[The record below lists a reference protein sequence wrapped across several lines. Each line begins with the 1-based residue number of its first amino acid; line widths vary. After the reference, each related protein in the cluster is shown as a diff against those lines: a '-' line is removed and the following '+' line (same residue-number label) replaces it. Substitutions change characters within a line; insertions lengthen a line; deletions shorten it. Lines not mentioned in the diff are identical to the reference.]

1 MKEQPNDLWRGG
13 PWEQPSPSFPT
24 PPPVVVPARRPP
36 VLRVRRRRRTLLP
49 FLALFLLVVGLSLGT
64 VAVRW
69 LLPWDDEPLTP
80 HLSEQEERDPFAA
93 LERAETGTGVQ
104 VQISQREGE
113 VMDAVEIYEKCVP
126 SVVSIQAD
134 GEGEYSTGTGVVMSA
149 DGYILTNAHVV
160 ADSLRMSVLLS
171 DGRVMEARLVGA
183 DAGEDLAVL
192 KVEASGLTP
201 AEFGDSDRLRCG
213 EMVVAIGDPLGYR
226 TSITQGIV
234 SALNRTVPVDG
245 VELQVIQTSA
255 PINFGNSGGALI
267 NDRGQ
272 VVGITTLKVVAQDS
286 TVEGLTNAHVVAD
299 SLRMSVLL
307 SDGRV
312 MEARLVGADAGEDL
326 AVLKVEASG
335 LTPAEFGDSD
345 RLRCGEMVVAIGD
358 PLGYRTSITQGIVS
372 ALNRTVPVD
381 GVELQVIQTSAPI
394 NFGNSGGALINDR
407 GQVVGITTL
416 KVVAQDST
424 VEGLGFAIPMQ
435 KVKEVADWLIAGQPA
450 MGFTVDFSGGSLR
463 VAALEENSSAG
474 RAGLQVDDV
483 LLSLN
488 GAPLPT
494 IQELRRVKNTLIP
507 GETATLM
514 VRRGGEER
522 NITFSVQCEADFPDR
537 TA

>member
-286 TVEGLTNAHVVAD
+286 TVEGLAAVLLKLQRETDLFLGVFQVGVQQVAD
-299 SLRMSVLL
+299 LVHITRLHGLVDCAVLQNAV
-307 SDGRV
+307 DGLDP
-312 MEARLVGADAGEDL
+312 RLLPKEIGRIGMGIQIFIDPNRCAIPAGEDDEFMEL
-326 AVLKVEASG
+326 LVDLVCFKILLSSAVVLDQLHIFLEVVLKALLELRGVLDCHGGLWCKADLHDQAQLKYLIQLGPVERPY
-335 LTPAEFGDSD
+335 PAALAGDILHKP
-345 RLRCGEMVVAIGD
+345 LRHQA
-358 PLGYRTSITQGIVS
+358 
-372 ALNRTVPVD
+372 
-381 GVELQVIQTSAPI
+381 
-394 NFGNSGGALINDR
+394 
-407 GQVVGITTL
+407 
-416 KVVAQDST
+416 
-424 VEGLGFAIPMQ
+424 VEGLFDRCG
-435 KVKEVADWLIAGQPA
+435 ADPIAGA
-450 MGFTVDFSGGSLR
+450 EIAEVDLLPGGQIFL
-463 VAALEENSSAG
+463 
-474 RAGLQVDDV
+474 DDV
-483 LLSLN
+483 
-488 GAPLPT
+488 
-494 IQELRRVKNTLIP
+494 
-507 GETATLM
+507 
-514 VRRGGEER
+514 
-522 NITFSVQCEADFPDR
+522 FSDVVISHIHQCVAGNEMR
-537 TA
+537 TAVHG

>member
-36 VLRVRRRRRTLLP
+36 VLRVRRRRRALLP

-69 LLPWDDEPLTP
+69 LLPWEEEPLTP
-80 HLSEQEERDPFAA
+80 YLSKQEERDPFAA

-113 VMDAVEIYEKCVP
+113 AMDAVEIYEKCVP

-134 GEGEYSTGTGVVMSA
+134 GEEEYSTGTGVVMSQ

-226 TSITQGIV
+226 TSITQGII

-272 VVGITTLKVVAQDS
+272 VVGITTLKV
-286 TVEGLTNAHVVAD
+286 
-299 SLRMSVLL
+299 M
-307 SDGRV
+307 
-312 MEARLVGADAGEDL
+312 
-326 AVLKVEASG
+326 
-335 LTPAEFGDSD
+335 
-345 RLRCGEMVVAIGD
+345 
-358 PLGYRTSITQGIVS
+358 
-372 ALNRTVPVD
+372 
-381 GVELQVIQTSAPI
+381 
-394 NFGNSGGALINDR
+394 
-407 GQVVGITTL
+407 
-416 KVVAQDST
+416 AQDST
-424 VEGLGFAIPMQ
+424 VEGLGFAIPIQ
-435 KVKEVADWLIAGQPA
+435 KVKEVADWLIAGRPA

-474 RAGLQVDDV
+474 HAGLQVDDV
-483 LLSLN
+483 LLALD
-488 GAPLPT
+488 GTPLPT
-494 IQELRRVKNTLIP
+494 IQELRQVKNTLVP
-507 GETATLM
+507 GESATLT

-522 NITFSVQCEADFPDR
+522 SISFSVQCEDDFPER
-537 TA
+537 AA

>member
-1 MKEQPNDLWRGG
+1 M
-13 PWEQPSPSFPT
+13 
-24 PPPVVVPARRPP
+24 
-36 VLRVRRRRRTLLP
+36 
-49 FLALFLLVVGLSLGT
+49 
-64 VAVRW
+64 
-69 LLPWDDEPLTP
+69 
-80 HLSEQEERDPFAA
+80 
-93 LERAETGTGVQ
+93 
-104 VQISQREGE
+104 
-113 VMDAVEIYEKCVP
+113 
-126 SVVSIQAD
+126 
-134 GEGEYSTGTGVVMSA
+134 VMSA
-149 DGYILTNAHVV
+149 DGYI
-160 ADSLRMSVLLS
+160 
-171 DGRVMEARLVGA
+171 
-183 DAGEDLAVL
+183 
-192 KVEASGLTP
+192 
-201 AEFGDSDRLRCG
+201 
-213 EMVVAIGDPLGYR
+213 
-226 TSITQGIV
+226 
-234 SALNRTVPVDG
+234 
-245 VELQVIQTSA
+245 
-255 PINFGNSGGALI
+255 
-267 NDRGQ
+267 
-272 VVGITTLKVVAQDS
+272 
-286 TVEGLTNAHVVAD
+286 LTNAHVVAD

-507 GETATLM
+507 GRLL
-514 VRRGGEER
+514 
-522 NITFSVQCEADFPDR
+522 P
-537 TA
+537 

>member
-24 PPPVVVPARRPP
+24 PPPVVVPARPPP

-286 TVEGLTNAHVVAD
+286 TVEGL
-299 SLRMSVLL
+299 
-307 SDGRV
+307 
-312 MEARLVGADAGEDL
+312 
-326 AVLKVEASG
+326 
-335 LTPAEFGDSD
+335 
-345 RLRCGEMVVAIGD
+345 
-358 PLGYRTSITQGIVS
+358 
-372 ALNRTVPVD
+372 
-381 GVELQVIQTSAPI
+381 
-394 NFGNSGGALINDR
+394 
-407 GQVVGITTL
+407 
-416 KVVAQDST
+416 
-424 VEGLGFAIPMQ
+424 GFAIPMQ
-435 KVKEVADWLIAGQPA
+435 KLKEVADWLIAGQPA

-488 GAPLPT
+488 GAPLPA
-494 IQELRRVKNTLIP
+494 IQELRQVKNTLIP

>member
-192 KVEASGLTP
+192 KV
-201 AEFGDSDRLRCG
+201 
-213 EMVVAIGDPLGYR
+213 
-226 TSITQGIV
+226 
-234 SALNRTVPVDG
+234 
-245 VELQVIQTSA
+245 
-255 PINFGNSGGALI
+255 
-267 NDRGQ
+267 
-272 VVGITTLKVVAQDS
+272 
-286 TVEGLTNAHVVAD
+286 
-299 SLRMSVLL
+299 
-307 SDGRV
+307 
-312 MEARLVGADAGEDL
+312 
-326 AVLKVEASG
+326 
-335 LTPAEFGDSD
+335 
-345 RLRCGEMVVAIGD
+345 
-358 PLGYRTSITQGIVS
+358 
-372 ALNRTVPVD
+372 
-381 GVELQVIQTSAPI
+381 
-394 NFGNSGGALINDR
+394 
-407 GQVVGITTL
+407 
-416 KVVAQDST
+416 
-424 VEGLGFAIPMQ
+424 
-435 KVKEVADWLIAGQPA
+435 
-450 MGFTVDFSGGSLR
+450 
-463 VAALEENSSAG
+463 
-474 RAGLQVDDV
+474 
-483 LLSLN
+483 
-488 GAPLPT
+488 
-494 IQELRRVKNTLIP
+494 
-507 GETATLM
+507 
-514 VRRGGEER
+514 
-522 NITFSVQCEADFPDR
+522 
-537 TA
+537 